1 MIFEEHETT
10 LDYDRVKAWIRVHAG
25 IVDFLDKTEP
35 SAVVEPLQS
44 CRRPEI
50 LA

>member
-1 MIFEEHETT
+1 MIFEEHKAV
-10 LDYDRVKAWIRVHAG
+10 LAYNRVEAWIRVYAG
-25 IVDFLDKTEP
+25 IVHLLNKTEP
-35 SAVVEPLQS
+35 SAVVELLQS